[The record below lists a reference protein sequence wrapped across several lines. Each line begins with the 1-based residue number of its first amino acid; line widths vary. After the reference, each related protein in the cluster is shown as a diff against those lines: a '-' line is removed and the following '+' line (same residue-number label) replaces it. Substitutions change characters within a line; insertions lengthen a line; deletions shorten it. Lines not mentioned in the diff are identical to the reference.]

1 MPAFQYK
8 AIDTNGK
15 TEQGVLEADSA
26 RQIRQ
31 QLREKSLL
39 PIEVN
44 PIVKQNSTKRF
55 GQKNVSAYDLALIT
69 RQLSVLLASAI
80 PIEQALNAVA
90 KQSEKAH
97 IKALNLAVRSKVLE
111 GYSLAK
117 ALDDAGNFPP
127 IYTATISAG

>member
-55 GQKNVSAYDLALIT
+55 WTKK
-69 RQLSVLLASAI
+69 RQCVRFGVNYSAI
-80 PIEQALNAVA
+80 IGTFG
-90 KQSEKAH
+90 
-97 IKALNLAVRSKVLE
+97 I
-111 GYSLAK
+111 
-117 ALDDAGNFPP
+117 GN
-127 IYTATISAG
+127 SD